1 MRECLYKEIT
11 SIIDRHSTWID
22 VGKTCRYVCLVV
34 VSYNRIRVV
43 PCRTLPLRAYHN
55 KWHYNYG
62 HLWFIPF
69 PELDR
74 AVAEMKKSNRLFK
87 QRLLLNKLTI
97 DDVEEIVYRA
107 TYGIIK
113 LELSDIEY

>member
-1 MRECLYKEIT
+1 MQDT
-11 SIIDRHSTWID
+11 
-22 VGKTCRYVCLVV
+22 
-34 VSYNRIRVV
+34 
-43 PCRTLPLRAYHN
+43 PLA
-55 KWHYNYG
+55 G
-62 HLWFIPF
+62 LSQQVALHLWFIPF

>member
-1 MRECLYKEIT
+1 MQDT
-11 SIIDRHSTWID
+11 SLAGLSQQ
-22 VGKTCRYVCLVV
+22 VALQ
-34 VSYNRIRVV
+34 
-43 PCRTLPLRAYHN
+43 
-55 KWHYNYG
+55 
-62 HLWFIPF
+62 LWPSMVHTV

>member
-1 MRECLYKEIT
+1 
-11 SIIDRHSTWID
+11 
-22 VGKTCRYVCLVV
+22 
-34 VSYNRIRVV
+34 
-43 PCRTLPLRAYHN
+43 
-55 KWHYNYG
+55 
-62 HLWFIPF
+62 
-69 PELDR
+69 
-74 AVAEMKKSNRLFK
+74 VAEMKKSNRFFK

>member
-22 VGKTCRYVCLVV
+22 VGKTCRYVCFVV

-74 AVAEMKKSNRLFK
+74 AVAE
-87 QRLLLNKLTI
+87 LTI

>member
-11 SIIDRHSTWID
+11 SVIDRHCTWID
-22 VGKTCRYVCLVV
+22 VGKTSKYVCFVV

-43 PCRTLPLRAYHN
+43 PCRTLPLRAYLN
-55 KWHYNYG
+55 KRHYCHG
-62 HLWFIPF
+62 QLWFVPF

-74 AVAEMKKSNRLFK
+74 AVAEMKKSNRFFK

-113 LELSDIEY
+113 LELSEIDY

>member
-1 MRECLYKEIT
+1 MQDT
-11 SIIDRHSTWID
+11 
-22 VGKTCRYVCLVV
+22 
-34 VSYNRIRVV
+34 
-43 PCRTLPLRAYHN
+43 PLAGLSQQVALH
-55 KWHYNYG
+55 YG